1 MATIDISIA
10 LAVIG
15 AAAAIVGG
23 AIATGVAEAAIGPAG
38 LGLIAEKPE
47 QAGLAIV
54 FLVIPETIIILS
66 FVVAVLILL
75 GAGII

>member
-1 MATIDISIA
+1 MTTIDMPTAIA
-10 LAVIG
+10 AIG
-15 AAAAIVGG
+15 AAVAILGG
-23 AIATGVAEAAIGPAG
+23 TIGTGIAEAAIGPAG

-47 QAGLAIV
+47 QTGIAIV